1 MAEVVMENYD
11 PEFGKIVGDGGI
23 IVGGYNFGTGS
34 SREQAATSLIY
45 RGIQMVIA
53 GSFSQTYK
61 RNAINNGFLVLEAP
75 KLVDD
80 LKETFGSE
88 ELTVNTGMDAKI
100 DFRESVIT
108 VDNKKYPISPVGAA
122 AQEMI
127 ITGGLENWV
136 KKQI

>member
-1 MAEVVMENYD
+1 
-11 PEFGKIVGDGGI
+11 
-23 IVGGYNFGTGS
+23 
-34 SREQAATSLIY
+34 
-45 RGIQMVIA
+45 MVIA